1 MEVLPD
7 LLVWNFYLISWCR
20 NFTWSPDVEIL
31 PDLSVWKFYMISRC
45 GNFTWSRSVEVLRDL
60 LVWKFYLI
68 SWCGKFTLYLDAE
81 ILPDLLMWNFYLISC
96 CESFTRSPGAE
107 ILTDLSLRNFV
118 EMHNFHRISGKS
130 IETLRKQCV
139 CTNLHGNKLGKISVS
154 YAVEFVK
161 IMLIIFLF
169 ETMIII
175 IIMFYNVII
184 ITETDSI
191 WIIDIFVIHTFL
203 WKSALIFQDPEHSKR
218 FSFPGFNFQFQ
229 FSIWKSMESTIMNIS
244 KFSSNSNKKKESLF
258 KFIAENS

>member
-1 MEVLPD
+1 MKVLPD
-7 LLVWNFYLISWCR
+7 ILVWKIHL
-20 NFTWSPDVEIL
+20 
-31 PDLSVWKFYMISRC
+31 ISRC
-45 GNFTWSRSVEVLRDL
+45 GNSTWSPGVEILPDL

-68 SWCGKFTLYLDAE
+68 SWCGNFTRYLGAE
-81 ILPDLLMWNFYLISC
+81 ILPDLLVWNFYLISC
-96 CESFTRSPGAE
+96 CESFTRYPGAE

-118 EMHNFHRISGKS
+118 ETHNFHRISGKL

-139 CTNLHGNKLGKISVS
+139 CTNLHGNKLGKISVF

-175 IIMFYNVII
+175 IIMFYNVIV

-229 FSIWKSMESTIMNIS
+229 FSIWKSIVSTIMNNS
-244 KFSSNSNKKKESLF
+244 KF
-258 KFIAENS
+258 

>member
-1 MEVLPD
+1 M
-7 LLVWNFYLISWCR
+7 WKIYL
-20 NFTWSPDVEIL
+20 
-31 PDLSVWKFYMISRC
+31 ISRC
-45 GNFTWSRSVEVLRDL
+45 GNSTWSPAVEILPDL

-68 SWCGKFTLYLDAE
+68 SWCGNFTRYLGAE
-81 ILPDLLMWNFYLISC
+81 ILPDLLVWNFYLISC
-96 CESFTRSPGAE
+96 CESFTRCPGAE

-118 EMHNFHRISGKS
+118 ETHNFHRISGKS

-139 CTNLHGNKLGKISVS
+139 CTNLHGNKLGKISVF
-154 YAVEFVK
+154 YAVKFVK

-229 FSIWKSMESTIMNIS
+229 FSIWKSMVSTIMNNC
-244 KFSSNSNKKKESLF
+244 KF
-258 KFIAENS
+258 